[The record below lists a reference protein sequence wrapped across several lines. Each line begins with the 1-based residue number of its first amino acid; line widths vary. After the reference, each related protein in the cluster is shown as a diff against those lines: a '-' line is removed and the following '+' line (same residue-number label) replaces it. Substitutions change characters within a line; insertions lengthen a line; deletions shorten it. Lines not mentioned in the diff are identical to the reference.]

1 MSKNYQPIQNF
12 AIFGIHNHF
21 LNLTAMKRKIKLL
34 VLPAFFLF
42 LFTQSFGQ
50 KTKKAC
56 TTMEKMAMI
65 KKDAVIRHID
75 SSGRGLA
82 DNYYLWDPGQTLKVK
97 FLSGSPS
104 LQSKVRS
111 AANEWMN
118 YANIKFQ
125 WVSSGPADI
134 RVLLGQDEGHNSYVG
149 TVCKMIDQSEQT
161 MNLDTSDFFDYYT
174 GKLNELSLRGT
185 SQHEFGHALGLL
197 HEHSSPISGIQWN
210 KDSIYK
216 VYWKRYG
223 WDKET
228 VDNQVFYTYLNSYT
242 NGTSYDPKS
251 IMHYSIEPWET
262 LNNYYVDWNYYISP
276 GDKQL
281 IAALYPKKGPRTN
294 EVPRVNITNFT
305 RLAVTDN
312 KAKGGLSIYP
322 TFDMAASGKPGK
334 VYILAEFFDDKYNP
348 IMDKDGQYSFED
360 RVVTFRSLTTIPGK
374 KTSFNKAKKDLEIFI
389 PYDQLEV
396 PAGTKDVYV
405 RFRVIQ
411 ETLDGE
417 IKDVFYGNPAAFSL
431 SK

>member
-1 MSKNYQPIQNF
+1 MSKNFQSIQIF
-12 AIFGIHNHF
+12 AIFGIPNYI
-21 LNLTAMKRKIKLL
+21 LNLTAMNRKLKML
-34 VLPAFFLF
+34 VLPAIL
-42 LFTQSFGQ
+42 LLISQASFAQ

-82 DNYYLWDPGQTLKVK
+82 DNYYLWEPGQVLKVK
-97 FLSGSPS
+97 FLSGSPA
-104 LQSKVRS
+104 LQAKVRS

-125 WVSSGPADI
+125 YVTKGPADI
-134 RVLLGQDEGHNSYVG
+134 RVLLGEGEGHNSYVG

-174 GKLNELSLRGT
+174 HKLNDLSLRGT

-216 VYWKRYG
+216 VYWTRYG

-228 VDNQVFYTYLNSYT
+228 VDFQVFRTYLNSYT
-242 NGTSYDPKS
+242 NGTAYDSKS

-262 LNNYYVDWNYYISP
+262 LNHYYVDWNYYISP

-281 IAALYPKKGPRTN
+281 IGALYPKKGPRMN
-294 EVPRVNITNFT
+294 EVPRISISNFKKIT
-305 RLAVTDN
+305 VTEN

-334 VYILAEFFDDKYNP
+334 VYLLAEFFDQNYDP
-348 IMDKDGQYSFED
+348 LMDTDGQYSFED

-374 KTSFNKAKKDLEIFI
+374 KNSYNKTKKDMEIFI
-389 PYDQLEV
+389 PYDQLEN
-396 PAGTKDVYV
+396 ADRSKDIYV

-417 IKDVFYGNPAAFSL
+417 IKDVFYGNAASFSF